1 MEQNQNYA
9 VIFVHRID
17 RVQAFYFTAKT
28 NCKLGQICSGL
39 NCKQYQYLTYFSFY
53 NWEIAMKS

>member
-28 NCKLGQICSGL
+28 NCKLGQTYSGL
-39 NCKQYQYLTYFSFY
+39 NCKQTTF
-53 NWEIAMKS
+53 IAR

>member
-39 NCKQYQYLTYFSFY
+39 NCKQTTF
-53 NWEIAMKS
+53 IAR